1 MLISSKEIEKQD
13 VLGAYYTRQTV
24 EQVFGFAKDD
34 LDLLPIRC
42 HSDATISGYL
52 FLQFLLLVVYIE
64 IRERLAGEFTVEQ
77 ALTITRNLK
86 CKIYQNR
93 IVIAEQ
99 TKEQK
104 RIFKLSDVIVP
115 VDGLGI

>member
-1 MLISSKEIEKQD
+1 MK
-13 VLGAYYTRQTV
+13 
-24 EQVFGFAKDD
+24 
-34 LDLLPIRC
+34 
-42 HSDATISGYL
+42 
-52 FLQFLLLVVYIE
+52 
-64 IRERLAGEFTVEQ
+64 Q

-115 VDGLGI
+115 VDELGI